1 MRICPEERMLH
12 VYTGDGKGKTTAAL
26 GLALR
31 AVGHG
36 MRARVIQ
43 FMKADARTGELASA
57 RELEGLEIIQ
67 SGAGF
72 VAGEPCEED
81 RLAAKEAMRLARESV
96 GRFDLLVLDEVNCA
110 ARKGLVDVEELVEL
124 AESAGVTELVFT
136 GRGAD
141 ARLVE
146 RADYVTE
153 MRKVKHPHDRGV
165 GARKGVEY

>member
-1 MRICPEERMLH
+1 MLH

-36 MRARVIQ
+36 LRARVIQ
-43 FMKADARTGELASA
+43 FVKADARTGELRSA
-57 RELEGLEIIQ
+57 LALDGLEIVQ

-72 VAGEPCEED
+72 VRGEPTEED
-81 RLAAKEAMRLARESV
+81 RRAAAEAMRLARESI
-96 GRFDLLVLDEVNCA
+96 GNLDLVVLDEVNCA
-110 ARKGLVDVEELVEL
+110 VKKGLVEVRDLLEL
-124 AESAGVTELVFT
+124 AEGAGRTELVFT

-153 MRKVKHPHDRGV
+153 MKKAKHPFDEG
-165 GARKGVEY
+165 GAARRGVEY

>member
-1 MRICPEERMLH
+1 MLH

-31 AVGHG
+31 TVGHG

-43 FMKADARTGELASA
+43 FIKADPKTGELTSA
-57 RELEGLEIIQ
+57 RRLDELEIVQ

-72 VAGEPCEED
+72 VRGEPKEED
-81 RLAAKEAMRLARESV
+81 RLAAADAMRLARESL
-96 GRFDLLVLDEVNCA
+96 GGLDLLVLDEVNVA
-110 ARKGLVDVEELVEL
+110 VRKGLVEVQDLLDL
-124 AESAGVTELVFT
+124 AERAGRTELVFT

-153 MRKVKHPHDRGV
+153 MKKVKHPFDEGSA
-165 GARKGVEY
+165 ARRGVEY